1 MGCTA
6 SSDKSSLELRLWK
19 LYLQSMKERN
29 YVDAHDAASQLIELN
44 FKAWRTLNSIPLDKV
59 RTAIRSH
66 LTSLAARCGD
76 DIEGHVE
83 TFFRIREKRAVKD
96 EHELSQILRSAY
108 VLQEKAVE
116 AQAEQAKC
124 ISDLNS
130 RLRMLKRSP

>member
-44 FKAWRTLNSIPLDKV
+44 LKAWRTLNSIPLDKV
-59 RTAIRSH
+59 PTAIRSH

-96 EHELSQILRSAY
+96 EHELSLRSAY
-108 VLQEKAVE
+108 VLQAKADA

-130 RLRMLKRSP
+130 RLMRLKLSP